1 MKGIVYRAHCLITNK
16 DYIGLTTRTLDR
28 RRKEHLYAAF
38 KKMEE
43 LHFSRALRKYG
54 VSAFEWSVLT
64 TVSAKYR
71 EDLIESLK
79 ALEKKYIKQFDSY
92 HNGYNSTPGG
102 DSINIQPLK
111 VKVYSETGEFIRQF
125 DSRREAAQY
134 YSISE
139 DCVSAG
145 CTRRQ
150 KFSLV
155 LGKRLLF
162 RNEEDTVTESD
173 LSELKQ
179 TIHNPKCKVKAF
191 DYTTGEEIKTFD
203 TIKEGAD
210 FFGLKSATPICEIL
224 NGSSRR
230 KTAGKYKGSKVGWT
244 KVDS

>member
-1 MKGIVYRAHCLITNK
+1 MKGIIYRAHCLITNK
-16 DYIGLTTRTLDR
+16 DYIGLTTRTLDK
-28 RRKEHLYAAF
+28 RRKEHLYSAF

-54 VSAFEWSVLT
+54 ANAFEWSILT
-64 TVSAKYR
+64 TVSARYK
-71 EDLIESLK
+71 EDLVESLK

-92 HNGYNSTPGG
+92 HNGYNSTLGG
-102 DSINIQPLK
+102 DYNNNRSLK

-125 DSRREAAQY
+125 DSRREAARY
-134 YSISE
+134 YNISE

-179 TIHNPKCKVKAF
+179 IIHNPKCKVKAF
-191 DYTTGEEIKTFD
+191 DYVTGKEIKTFN
-203 TIKEGAD
+203 TIKEGAK

-224 NGSSRR
+224 NGNSRR
-230 KTAGKYKGSKVGWT
+230 KTAGKYKGNKVGWI
-244 KVDS
+244 KANS